1 MLAGRAEPA
10 FQIAATF
17 GGKKMNGPDIYDRL
31 GVTKVI
37 NARSWVTALGGSIMR
52 PEVFA
57 AMEEAGQHFIDMDE
71 LMAAGGKVVARACGA
86 EAGMVCAGA
95 AAGNLLMAA
104 AAITGTDRAK
114 VDQIPDTTGM
124 KNEFV
129 IFKSQRNAYDHAFE
143 TTGGK
148 LVEVGM
154 PQAAT
159 TYQLEAA
166 IGESTAAVIYT
177 LAPFLPRPLTLEETI
192 EIAHAADVPVLVDAS
207 AEVPPADNLTK
218 PMRRG
223 ADMVTYSGGKG
234 ICGPQNSGLL
244 AGRADLIEAAFLNY
258 LPGGPRVGIA
268 RPAKVSKET
277 IIGLVT
283 AIELFL
289 DSDQESIW
297 AGWRQ
302 KCDHVVDRLRGIPGL
317 RVVIEENE
325 NRQGPQP
332 VIYMESEWS
341 GPPAAEVRRQLAEG
355 DPPIMIG
362 SGGYG
367 DELNVVMVNVRPG
380 EEKIIAD
387 RLHDILTS

>member
-1 MLAGRAEPA
+1 
-10 FQIAATF
+10 
-17 GGKKMNGPDIYDRL
+17 MNGPDIYDRL

-57 AMEEAGQHFIDMDE
+57 AMEEAGRHFVDMDE

-104 AAITGTDRAK
+104 AAITGTDRSK
-114 VDQIPDTTGM
+114 VDRLPDTTGM
-124 KNEFV
+124 KNEIV
-129 IFKSQRNAYDHAFE
+129 IFKSQRNSYDRTFE
-143 TTGGK
+143 TAGGK
-148 LVEVGM
+148 LVEIGM
-154 PQAAT
+154 PKTVTA
-159 TYQLEAA
+159 YQLEAA
-166 IGESTAAVIYT
+166 IGDATAGVVYT
-177 LAPFLPRPLTLEETI
+177 LAPFLPRPLSLEETI
-192 EIAHAADVPVLVDAS
+192 EIAHACGAPVLVDAS

-218 PMRRG
+218 PIRVG

-244 AGRADLIEAAFLNY
+244 AGRADLIEAAFMNY
-258 LPGGPRVGIA
+258 LPAGAPRAGIA

-277 IIGLVT
+277 IVGLVT

-289 DSDQESIW
+289 DSDHESVW

-302 KCDHVVDRLRGIPGL
+302 KCDHVVDKVRGIPGL

-332 VIYMESEWS
+332 VIYLEPEWS
-341 GPPAAEVRRQLAEG
+341 GPPAEEIRRRLTEG

-387 RLHDILTS
+387 RLHAILTSD